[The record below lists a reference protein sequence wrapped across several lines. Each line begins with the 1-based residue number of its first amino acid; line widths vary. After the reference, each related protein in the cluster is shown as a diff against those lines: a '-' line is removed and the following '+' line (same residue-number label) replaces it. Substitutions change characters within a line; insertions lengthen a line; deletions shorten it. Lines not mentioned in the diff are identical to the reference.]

1 MATNTRELPGDG
13 WASALNLLLPGG
25 GLILI
30 GAPWSGLLI
39 GLAFA
44 ACANFALAAVLLFP
58 DNFSPTHQA
67 LGTGLAAGAYLG
79 AQVRLAQTRRQM
91 RAAAAAAWR
100 RRMLWRTRE
109 LVERGEHAEALQTIT
124 PLAER
129 WPDDL
134 HVAYRVA
141 QVLTEVGSADA
152 AQDAWRRVR
161 ALDRHGLYRAQIG
174 AGFQRLSQGE
184 RGAPATGGAARLG
197 D

>member
-67 LGTGLAAGAYLG
+67 LGTGLAAGASLG
-79 AQVRLAQTRRQM
+79 AQGRLAQTRRPM